1 MPEGLEMRTQGLVR
15 FGAAAALVGGVLRIA
30 STFVPWQAEQAWLE
44 AFYGVIDLCLLFGL
58 LGVYLAH
65 AERLGVAG
73 LVTFAMAL
81 AGLASIVGPDAQMF
95 GVDFYRVGALVFL
108 AGLAGL
114 SVQMLLKRVLAPSA
128 ALWIAALVSS
138 LVGAALQAPLAI
150 MGAGMLLGAGYVMAG
165 LGIHR
170 PRLTRGEALT
180 AA

>member
-1 MPEGLEMRTQGLVR
+1 MPEDLEMRTQGLVR
-15 FGAAAALVGGVLRIA
+15 FGAAAAVAGGALRIA
-30 STFVPWQAEQAWLE
+30 SIFVPWQAEQAWLE

-65 AERLGVAG
+65 AEKLGVAG
-73 LVTFAMAL
+73 LVTFAVAL

-114 SVQMLLKRVLAPSA
+114 SVQMLLKRVLALSA
-128 ALWIAALVSS
+128 VLWIAALVSS
-138 LVGAALQAPLAI
+138 LAGAAFQAPLAI
-150 MGAGMLLGAGYVMAG
+150 MGAGILLGAGYVVAG
-165 LGIHR
+165 LGILR
-170 PRLTRGEALT
+170 PRLSADAPV